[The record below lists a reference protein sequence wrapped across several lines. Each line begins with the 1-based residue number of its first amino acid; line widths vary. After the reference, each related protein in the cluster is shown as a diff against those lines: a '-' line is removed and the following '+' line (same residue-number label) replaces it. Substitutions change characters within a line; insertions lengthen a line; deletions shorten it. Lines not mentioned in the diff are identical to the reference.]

1 MVSKLDL
8 VTSLE
13 QMKEPRNIRTMKTV
27 AVYPGMCEWMEPM
40 TQVRGPSVS
49 EEVILCN
56 VVLED
61 LLHWKSFW
69 RSLDLF
75 LLLS

>member
-8 VTSLE
+8 VTFLE
-13 QMKEPRNIRTMKTV
+13 QMKEPRNIRRMKTV
-27 AVYPGMCEWMEPM
+27 AVYPDMCEWMEP
-40 TQVRGPSVS
+40 VRGPSVS

-56 VVLED
+56 VVWED

-75 LLLS
+75 LLLT

>member
-1 MVSKLDL
+1 MVSKPDL
-8 VTSLE
+8 VTFLE
-13 QMKEPRNIRTMKTV
+13 QMKEPRNRRRMKTV

-40 TQVRGPSVS
+40 TQVRGPSIS
-49 EEVILCN
+49 EEGILCH
-56 VVLED
+56 VVWED

-69 RSLDLF
+69 GSLDLL